1 MGPESLNPNPN
12 WIGQSVPRVEDER
25 LMRGRGRFL
34 DDLDP
39 IVGALHAA
47 IVRSPYAHARI
58 RHINTAPALDL
69 PGVVGVVTG
78 ADAARELR
86 PFAVGVPL
94 SVPYYPMAV
103 DVARFTGEPV
113 AVVVADS
120 RYTAE
125 DAAALVEVD
134 YEPLPVVMDVEAAT
148 RADSPLLHQ
157 TAGTNVANHRTF
169 VHGDWDRAFHAGDRV
184 IRARY
189 AYPRNTGMPIE
200 TYVVIAEYHAGT
212 DDYTVWANFH
222 GPFTL
227 HAVMSG
233 ALKVSPNR
241 LRLMVPPDIGGSFG
255 VKSAVYPYIVLMALA
270 SKVLGRPV
278 RWTEDRLEHL
288 RASSSATD
296 RVTYVNGSVT
306 REGKILALEM
316 IQYDDVGAYIR
327 APEPATL
334 YRTYGNTT
342 GPYDIPALKLDA
354 YAVMTNRVPT
364 GLVRGYGGPQLYFAL
379 ERFLDEVARQVGQD
393 PAVVRARNL
402 IQPHQMPYRTLTG
415 GQYDSG
421 DYPALLNLALQEAG
435 YEEFQSAQQQRSG
448 TAGGPLLGIGM
459 AVAVEPSGSNMGYLS
474 VAYTPQERAGELP
487 KSGATAAATVAMD
500 PMGGITVR
508 IDSAP
513 EGQGHETVARQIVAT
528 VLTVPLDAVRVI
540 AEMDTATSA
549 WSVASGSYS
558 SRFSVAGATAIY
570 RAASKV
576 RDKLIRLGAE
586 KLKVSPDT
594 LTFSHGKLLHN
605 GEDTGLSLRRLAGM
619 THWNPTDLPPGVEPG
634 VFETCYVTPDNVLPP
649 DAEDRVNSSASYGF
663 LVDLAKVAIDRDT
676 GQVTIL
682 DYVTVHDAGHLL
694 NPLLADGQIHGGLAF
709 GIGTALYEEMVYDA
723 DGQLLSGTF
732 MDYLMPTV
740 SEVPPIRTVH
750 RNSPSPVTPL
760 GAKGLGEGNVM
771 TAGAAVANAVA
782 NALGIDVDRLPLTPE
797 YVWTLVQQAQD
808 RRTSGTVSDTVSD
821 TVKEVTR

>member
-1 MGPESLNPNPN
+1 MAPESGTNAN
-12 WIGQSVPRVEDER
+12 WIGEPVPRVEDER
-25 LMRGRGRFL
+25 LMRGRGRFM

-47 IVRSPYAHARI
+47 IVRSPYGHARI
-58 RHINTAPALDL
+58 RHIDATAALQM
-69 PGVVGVVTG
+69 PGVAGVVTG
-78 ADAARELR
+78 ADAVRELR

-94 SVPYYPMAV
+94 AVAYYPLAV

-120 RYTAE
+120 RYAAE
-125 DAAALVEVD
+125 DAAELVDVD
-134 YEPLPVVMDVEAAT
+134 YEPLPAVMDVEAAT
-148 RADSPLLHQ
+148 RAESPVLHAA
-157 TAGTNVANHRTF
+157 AGTNVANHRTF
-169 VHGDWDRAFHAGDRV
+169 VHGNWEQAFSAGDRV
-184 IRARY
+184 VRTRY

-200 TYVVIAEYHAGT
+200 TYAVIAEYHAGT

-233 ALKVSPNR
+233 ALKVSPSR

-255 VKSAVYPYIVLMALA
+255 VKSAVYPYIVLMALTA
-270 SKVLGRPV
+270 KVLGRPV

-306 REGKILALEM
+306 QDGKILALEM

-342 GPYDIPALKLDA
+342 GPYDIAALRLDA

-379 ERFLDEVARQVGQD
+379 ERFIDEMARQLGQD
-393 PAVVRARNL
+393 PAAVRARNL
-402 IQPHQMPYRTLTG
+402 LKPHQMPYRTLTG

-435 YEEFQSAQQQRSG
+435 YEAFQKAQRE
-448 TAGGPLLGIGM
+448 TAVDGPLMGIGM

-474 VAYTPQERAGELP
+474 VAYTPEERAGELP

-528 VLTVPLDAVRVI
+528 ALTVPLAAVRVI

-570 RAASKV
+570 RAALKV
-576 RDKLIRLGAE
+576 RDKLIRLAAD
-586 KLKVSPDT
+586 KLKVSPDS
-594 LTFSHGKLLHN
+594 LTFSNGRLLHN
-605 GEDTGLSLRRLAGM
+605 GEETGLSLRRLAGM

-634 VFETCYVTPDNVLPP
+634 VFETCYFTPDNVLPP
-649 DAEDRVNSSASYGF
+649 DAQDRVNSSASYGF
-663 LVDLAKVAIDRDT
+663 LVDVAKVVIDRDT
-676 GQVTIL
+676 GHVTVL
-682 DYVTVHDAGHLL
+682 DYVTVHDAGQLL

-709 GIGTALYEEMVYDA
+709 GIGTALYEEMVYDE
-723 DGQLLSGTF
+723 DGQLLTGTF

-750 RNSPSPVTPL
+750 RSSPSPVTPL

-782 NALGIDVDRLPLTPE
+782 NALGTDVTRLPLTPE
-797 YVWTLVQQAQD
+797 YVWTLVEQVKAL
-808 RRTSGTVSDTVSD
+808 RHSKSR
-821 TVKEVTR
+821 KEVAR